1 MWAGSESVSTSANS
15 SLLCEELDM
24 PHNSVLLLSY
34 QHWSQAS
41 ELIILQISS
50 VDMYTKEQDNLQWN

>member
-1 MWAGSESVSTSANS
+1 MHANS
-15 SLLCEELDM
+15 LLLCEELDM

-41 ELIILQISS
+41 ESVTLQISRA
-50 VDMYTKEQDNLQWN
+50 DMYTKEHEILQ